1 MAEGTQVGS
10 VYLDLQVR
18 DTLTRQVQEMAAKAQ
33 AAARQCFADVG
44 KTAGAAMD
52 KGFRDTAKT
61 VSSTVQQSAANAQKA
76 MTGAVNGAFSKTAA
90 TLQAKL
96 KMLQKTLNDNDV
108 RMTEIA
114 RDTARGFAG
123 SPWADQA
130 TESALQANRAYQTL
144 QKQQEKLE
152 TQMAYLRDRLA
163 IEVQAAAAKQAAAEQ
178 AAYAKAAQAAENA
191 AKRQQ
196 EAARQAHTTAGPP
209 ASGEEELIG
218 TYADASLKSKFQ
230 AFNEAATGSFAGA
243 AQAAKESADETQS
256 FWQKAL
262 SKITSSLKSL
272 PKRVLSSLG
281 NMAKNVASKIG
292 GAFSGLAKSL
302 LPFNSGIRRASGGV
316 QGFASR
322 LKSIVSG
329 ALVFNLISAGL
340 RQMTD
345 YIGTALTSTSQMQ
358 SALANLKGAAATAA
372 APIIQILTPALAALA
387 NAAATVFSYISQLIS
402 FFTGKS
408 VSAMATAAKGFSS
421 VGAAAGGAAKKTDDA
436 AKAAKKANG
445 ELAAWDEL
453 NVLNKQQDEEQPD
466 LDAGGG
472 SGGGGLDGAGL
483 NYDFKGKSPF
493 LDSILDAIKAGD
505 WYKVGRLI
513 GEKLRD
519 SLNAIPWPDIQDKA
533 RKWATNIADT
543 INGFVETPGLW
554 EAIGHTLAQGMN
566 TALTFLDTLAQTI
579 HWTSLGQGLGKGLNQ
594 MVAELDWAALGRV
607 LTDGLRAA
615 LLTLYG
621 FVQTFNFGNLGLG
634 IAAAINAAIG
644 NIPWEQA
651 GDGISGAVRGIL
663 NTFIIAVQNTDWALL
678 AQNICAMILAV
689 DWVGIFSDLSQLAES
704 ILQAAITLVTNVDWY
719 TVGQTAIDCLLAV
732 DWLGL
737 LGNLVTFLLECVSS
751 QAELLAG
758 AFQSLAEACG
768 EGFLGGILQFVSD
781 IFTWLQTQF
790 IDPIV
795 NDVKEL
801 LGIHSPSTVFQEIG
815 VNTVLGMLNGI
826 TQTWGQITSF
836 FASALSAVQQ
846 TVTNAWNAV
855 ATATASIWEGI
866 TGTIRNAINSILTLI
881 NNMIQ
886 AVVNGVNSVIDVI
899 NSLSFDVP
907 EFAQGV
913 LGEKIGFDLAHVTAP
928 QIPLLANGGVIKQP
942 TLAMMGEYANAGTNP
957 EIAAPQSLLAETV
970 SASIAPLV
978 AALAELIDY
987 LRDGGDQ
994 EIVIRFAASGGLEQ
1008 LVRLLKP
1015 YIDKEDNRRGGKLI
1029 TGGVY

>member
-61 VSSTVQQSAANAQKA
+61 VSNTVQQSAANTQKA

-90 TLQAKL
+90 NLQAKL

-152 TQMAYLRDRLA
+152 AQMAYLRDRLA

-178 AAYAKAAQAAENA
+178 AAYAKAAQAAEKS

-302 LPFNSGIRRASGGV
+302 LPFNSGIKQAGSGV

-340 RQMTD
+340 RQMTS

-358 SALANLKGAAATAA
+358 RALANLKGAAATAA
-372 APIIQILTPALAALA
+372 APIIQILTPALSALA
-387 NAAATVFSYISQLIS
+387 NAAATVFSYIARLVA
-402 FFTGKS
+402 FLTGTT
-408 VSAMATAAKGFSS
+408 VSAAQS
-421 VGAAAGGAAKKTDDA
+421 AAAGIAGVGSAASGAADDV
-436 AKAAKKANG
+436 KKATKS
-445 ELAAWDEL
+445 LAGFDEITR
-453 NVLNKQQDEEQPD
+453 
-466 LDAGGG
+466 LDAPQDDTG
-472 SGGGGLDGAGL
+472 SGGLDGAGL

-533 RKWATNIADT
+533 RRWATNIADT

-644 NIPWEQA
+644 NVPWEQE
-651 GDGISGAVRGIL
+651 GEGISGAVRGIL

-737 LGNLVTFLLECVSS
+737 LGNLAAFLLECLSG
-751 QAELLAG
+751 QTGLMAG

-781 IFTWLQTQF
+781 IYTWLQTQF

-836 FASALSAVQQ
+836 FSSALSAVQQ

-942 TLAMMGEYANAGTNP
+942 TLAMMGEYAGADHDP
-957 EIAAPQSLLAETV
+957 EIAAPQSAITQAV
-970 SASIAPLV
+970 SDANGDVVEAVLT
-978 AALAELIDY
+978 AAQRIIEAIRENN
-987 LRDGGDQ
+987 G
-994 EIVIRFAASGGLEQ
+994 EIVIGDEVIGRAA
-1008 LVRLLKP
+1008 RR
-1015 YIDKEDNRRGGKLI
+1015 YNNRRAII
-1029 TGGVY
+1029 TGGESY

>member
-18 DTLTRQVQEMAAKAQ
+18 DTVARQMQDLAAKAQ

-44 KTAGAAMD
+44 KTAGSAMD

-61 VSSTVQQSAANAQKA
+61 VSTTVQQSAANAQKA

-96 KMLQKTLNDNDV
+96 KMLQKTLNDNEV
-108 RMTEIA
+108 RLAQIVE
-114 RDTARGFAG
+114 DTARGFTG
-123 SPWADQA
+123 SPWAAQA

-178 AAYAKAAQAAENA
+178 AAYAKAAQAAEEA

-196 EAARQAHTTAGPP
+196 AAARQAHTTAAPP
-209 ASGEEELIG
+209 AATRTINTDNAVRADSIASDAEQSANQTRSIWQVALDAISAKIKSVLGSG
-218 TYADASLKSKFQ
+218 
-230 AFNEAATGSFAGA
+230 
-243 AQAAKESADETQS
+243 
-256 FWQKAL
+256 
-262 SKITSSLKSL
+262 
-272 PKRVLSSLG
+272 LSSLWR
-281 NMAKNVASKIG
+281 SIQS
-292 GAFSGLAKSL
+292 GAVKAGSALLGLAKKL
-302 LPFNSGIRRASGGV
+302 LPFQTGIRKTGTGMQSLAV
-316 QGFASR
+316 R
-322 LKSIVSG
+322 LRSIVSG
-329 ALVFNLISAGL
+329 ALVFNVISAGL
-340 RQMTD
+340 TRMVSAM
-345 YIGTALTSTSQMQ
+345 GTALTSSSQMQ

-408 VSAMATAAKGFSS
+408 VSAMATAAKGFSG
-421 VGAAAGGAAKKTDDA
+421 VGAAAGGAAKKTNDA

-453 NVLNKQQDEEQPD
+453 NVLNKQQDEKQPD

-472 SGGGGLDGAGL
+472 GGGGLGGTDM
-483 NYDFKGKSPF
+483 NYGFQGKSPF

-505 WYKVGRLI
+505 WYGVGRLI

-519 SLNAIPWPDIQDKA
+519 SLNAIPWPGIQDKA
-533 RKWATNIADT
+533 RQWATNIADT

-566 TALTFLDTLAQTI
+566 TALYFLDTLAQTI

-634 IAAAINAAIG
+634 IASGINAAIG

-651 GDGISGAVRGIL
+651 GAGISGAVRGIL
-663 NTFIIAVQNTDWALL
+663 NTFIIGVQNTDWALL
-678 AQNICAMILAV
+678 AQSVAAMVASV
-689 DWVGIFSDLSQLAES
+689 DWVGIFSDLSQLAVS
-704 ILQAAITLVTNVDWY
+704 ILQAAITLVTSVDWFA
-719 TVGQTAIDCLLAV
+719 VGQTVIDCLLAV

-737 LGNLVTFLLECVSS
+737 LGNLVTFQLECLSGLT
-751 QAELLAG
+751 ELMAG

-768 EGFLGGILQFVSD
+768 DGFLGGILQCVSD
-781 IFTWLQTQF
+781 ILTGIQTQF
-790 IDPIV
+790 IDPII

-815 VNTVLGMLNGI
+815 INVVLGLLNGL
-826 TQTWGQITSF
+826 TQTWGRITAF
-836 FASALSAVQQ
+836 FTSSLSAIQNAVSS
-846 TVTNAWNAV
+846 AWNSV
-855 ATATASIWEGI
+855 STMTASIWNGI
-866 TGTIRNAINSILTLI
+866 GEIIRGAVNGIISIING
-881 NNMIQ
+881 MIQ
-886 AVVNGVNSVIDVI
+886 AVVNGINAVIDII
-899 NSLSFDVP
+899 NGFSFDVP
-907 EFAQGV
+907 EFAQEA
-913 LGEKIGFDLAHVTAP
+913 LGTSKIGFDIAKVTAP
-928 QIPLLANGGVIKQP
+928 QIPLLANGGVITQP
-942 TLAMMGEYANAGTNP
+942 TLAMMGEYTGAGHNP

-970 SASIAPLV
+970 STSIAPLV
-978 AALAELIDY
+978 AAMAELIEY